1 MNIMS
6 KFKKILEF
14 ILALLNFL
22 FHFKPSSDDKE
33 KPESVESY
41 PRPLPSG
48 PAWTVPL
55 FETLPKD

>member
-1 MNIMS
+1 MS

-33 KPESVESY
+33 KPERVESY
-41 PRPLPSG
+41 PSPLPAG
-48 PAWTVPL
+48 TARFVPL
-55 FETLPKD
+55 PETYPKD